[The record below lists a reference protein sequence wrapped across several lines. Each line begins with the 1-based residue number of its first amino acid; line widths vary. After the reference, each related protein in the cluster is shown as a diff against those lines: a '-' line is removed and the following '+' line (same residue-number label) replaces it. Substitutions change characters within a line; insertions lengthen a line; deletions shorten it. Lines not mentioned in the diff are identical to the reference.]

1 MLLDESLSGFI
12 GDLGVARPVRGSAGA
27 SVAAFSVTHAAPEL
41 LLGQRCT
48 LAADVY
54 SLGILLIELTTGQ
67 PVMRRGGWRLP
78 RAPDECSAA
87 VVALIEECTATDVAH
102 RPSAAQVLQRLQADP
117 G

>member
-12 GDLGVARPVRGSAGA
+12 GDLGMARIVSSITLSKAG
-27 SVAAFSVTHAAPEL
+27 FTLTHAAPDL

-48 LAADVY
+48 PAADVY

-87 VVALIEECTATDVAH
+87 VVALIEECTATDAAQ